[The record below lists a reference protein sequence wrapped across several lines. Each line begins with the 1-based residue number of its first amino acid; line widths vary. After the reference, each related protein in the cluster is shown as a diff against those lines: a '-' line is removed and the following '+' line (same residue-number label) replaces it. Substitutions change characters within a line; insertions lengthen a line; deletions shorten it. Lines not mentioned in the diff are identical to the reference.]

1 LYLGISYLT
10 RGSWDSLISQKPLAS
25 VHVLEALT
33 LKLPYIPSSLISPYL
48 RTQITTCHMQGTP
61 MSKVERFPKGKIG
74 AKIPAVEIRVGVSTG
89 TRSET
94 PATGVFNLASHRYPV
109 TTTTKL

>member
-1 LYLGISYLT
+1 
-10 RGSWDSLISQKPLAS
+10 
-25 VHVLEALT
+25 
-33 LKLPYIPSSLISPYL
+33 
-48 RTQITTCHMQGTP
+48 MQGTP

-89 TRSET
+89 IRFET
-94 PATGVFNLASHRYPV
+94 PATGVFNLASHLHLV